1 MILDKIS
8 SPKDLKKLNFDE
20 LNALAEEIR
29 SFLIGKV
36 SELGGHLAS
45 NLGVVELTLAL
56 HYFFNTPYDKIIW
69 DVGHQSYIHK
79 IICGRRDLFDS
90 LRQKDGLS
98 GFPKI
103 SESEYD
109 TFNAGHAGTSLS
121 LALGLALA
129 KEQKNDDFEIVPV
142 IGDAS
147 FANGINQEALNHLS
161 HCGKKIIII
170 LNDNQMSIQ
179 ESIGAFSKYLNK
191 IRTNPIYFDAKGRTK
206 KVFSKIPLIGSL
218 LYKITSKFSKLMKF
232 IFVPGIYFEK
242 LGCKYLGP
250 FDGHDIQGLCT
261 AFSQA
266 KKYEKPCIVH
276 VCTKKGKG
284 YDMAEKAPSN
294 FHAVSSSK
302 KVVSGKTMTQQ
313 FGETLTGL
321 AEKNPMIYSI
331 SPAMPVSCGLGEF
344 IKKFPERFSDAGIAE
359 EHAVT
364 MAAGLAHEGFIPVV
378 SIYSTFLQR
387 AYDSLIEDIALA
399 NYHVVFAIDHAGVTG
414 ADGETHQGVFDI
426 SFLSHIPN
434 MTVLAPCCNEELD
447 LMLKYAVNNIDG
459 PVAIRYPKGPLP
471 YIDTHFNFAKA
482 EVLKEGNDV
491 TIVSYGRMLYEALIA
506 SDILME
512 QGVSAEVI
520 NMSTVKPFDKES
532 VLKSVSKTGFLVTV
546 EDNMEFG
553 SLGEKL
559 KADIIKAFPDEFIP
573 HGLIDELIKAYRLD
587 GKSIAEDILRRLQNE
602 DKA

>member
-1 MILDKIS
+1 MLLNNIS
-8 SPKDLKKLNFDE
+8 SPDDLKKLNFDE
-20 LNALAEEIR
+20 LEVLAGEIR
-29 SFLIGKV
+29 SFLIEKV
-36 SELGGHLAS
+36 NKSGGHLAS

-56 HYFFNTPYDKIIW
+56 HYSFNAPYDKIIW
-69 DVGHQSYIHK
+69 DVGHQSYVHK
-79 IICGRRDLFDS
+79 IICGRRDGFDS
-90 LRQKDGLS
+90 LRQKGGLS

-129 KEQKNDDFEIVPV
+129 KDINEENFEIIPV
-142 IGDAS
+142 IGDSS

-161 HCGKKIIII
+161 HCGKKVIIV

-179 ESIGAFSKYLNK
+179 KSTGAFSRYLNR

-206 KVFSKIPLIGSL
+206 KVFSKIPLIGSF
-218 LYKITSKFSKLMKF
+218 LYKVTSKLSKLMKF

-250 FDGHDIQGLCT
+250 FDGHDLEALCT

-276 VCTKKGKG
+276 ICTKKGKG
-284 YDMAEKAPSN
+284 YEKAEAEPSN
-294 FHAVSSSK
+294 FHAVSSSGK
-302 KVVSGKTMTQQ
+302 TDSGKTMTAQ
-313 FGETLTGL
+313 FGETLTKL
-321 AEKNPMIYSI
+321 ADENKKIYSI
-331 SPAMPVSCGLGEF
+331 SPAMPVSCGLSEF

-364 MAAGLAHEGFIPVV
+364 MAAGLAHEGFVPVV

-399 NYHVVFAIDHAGVTG
+399 NYHVIFAIDHAGIAG
-414 ADGETHQGVFDI
+414 NDGETHQGVFDI

-434 MTVLAPCCNEELD
+434 MTILSPSCNEELD
-447 LMLKYAVNNIDG
+447 LMLKFAVNSIEG

-471 YIDTHFNFAKA
+471 HIDTHFNFAKA
-482 EVLKEGNDV
+482 EILKEGNDV
-491 TIVSYGRMLYEALIA
+491 TIVSYGRMVYEALLA
-506 SDILME
+506 SDILDDK
-512 QGVSAEVI
+512 GVSAEVI
-520 NMSTVKPFDKES
+520 NMSTVKPFDKDS
-532 VLKSVSKTGFLVTV
+532 ILKSVKKTGMLVTV

-559 KADIIKAFPDEFIP
+559 GADIIKAFPDEFIP
-573 HGLIDELIKAYRLD
+573 QGSINELTKAYRLD
-587 GKSIAEDILRRLQNE
+587 GESIAEDILRRLQNE